1 MSAWQTFKNGTRQ
14 FFKDILQYLWLFFTL
29 NVLLL
34 LVGGAFSWATSN
46 ALKTQGIPYLSFNN
60 LNLLLEKPLALV
72 LLILLLL
79 LFLGAVFYQFTF
91 LLLGIFQIRQD
102 HRFHFKGV
110 TKASFK
116 VLKKQGARSWLFFF
130 GYFVVIVPFGNLIFQ
145 SNLLTKF
152 VIPDFIVEFL
162 SQRIPYLVGLLAFG
176 LLVWYLAIR
185 FIYTLP
191 LMILE
196 RKKAGEA
203 VKASWSMTN
212 KRLWFIIRNI
222 AFVTIAVFVSTYVI
236 YVLLYLLQLKLDTL
250 SDTISLLGGIL
261 NLTVVQ
267 FLQFVSNAWLSVL
280 LINFLYTQLNVQAET
295 TTKVAFDKE
304 TKRNKLVTIGMG
316 LGLFTIFCGYIIFN
330 AVYLTGLLESKPLI
344 ISHRGVTNSNGVQ
357 NTIPAMERT
366 IKFKPD
372 YIEIDVQE
380 TKDHQFVVMHDANLQ
395 ELAGVDGTPQEFT
408 LAELTKMTVKEN
420 GQEAPIASFDDY
432 LAKANQ
438 AKQKLLVEI
447 KTSKQDSQGALSNFI
462 EKYERPLIKNNHQ
475 VQSLDYNVIKAF
487 KKAKSKVKVSFILP
501 YNFTFPETQADLYT
515 MEATTLND
523 TFILKADQQKKA
535 VYAWTVND
543 SEVLSKMLFMDVAGV
558 ITDDLELV
566 NEEVNDFEKN
576 PSYADRILHY
586 IFMLP
591 SVASQ

>member
-1 MSAWQTFKNGTRQ
+1 NKQADSY
-14 FFKDILQYLWLFFTL
+14 DYL
-29 NVLLL
+29 
-34 LVGGAFSWATSN
+34 
-46 ALKTQGIPYLSFNN
+46 
-60 LNLLLEKPLALV
+60 
-72 LLILLLL
+72 
-79 LFLGAVFYQFTF
+79 
-91 LLLGIFQIRQD
+91 
-102 HRFHFKGV
+102 
-110 TKASFK
+110 
-116 VLKKQGARSWLFFF
+116 
-130 GYFVVIVPFGNLIFQ
+130 
-145 SNLLTKF
+145 
-152 VIPDFIVEFL
+152 
-162 SQRIPYLVGLLAFG
+162 
-176 LLVWYLAIR
+176 
-185 FIYTLP
+185 
-191 LMILE
+191 
-196 RKKAGEA
+196 
-203 VKASWSMTN
+203 
-212 KRLWFIIRNI
+212 
-222 AFVTIAVFVSTYVI
+222 
-236 YVLLYLLQLKLDTL
+236 
-250 SDTISLLGGIL
+250 SLLGGIL

-316 LGLFTIFCGYIIFN
+316 LGLFTIFGGYIIFN

-380 TKDHQFVVMHDANLQ
+380 TKDHQFVVMHDANLK

>member
-236 YVLLYLLQLKLDTL
+236 MCY
-250 SDTISLLGGIL
+250 
-261 NLTVVQ
+261 
-267 FLQFVSNAWLSVL
+267 F
-280 LINFLYTQLNVQAET
+280 
-295 TTKVAFDKE
+295 
-304 TKRNKLVTIGMG
+304 
-316 LGLFTIFCGYIIFN
+316 IFY
-330 AVYLTGLLESKPLI
+330 S
-344 ISHRGVTNSNGVQ
+344 
-357 NTIPAMERT
+357 
-366 IKFKPD
+366 
-372 YIEIDVQE
+372 
-380 TKDHQFVVMHDANLQ
+380 
-395 ELAGVDGTPQEFT
+395 
-408 LAELTKMTVKEN
+408 
-420 GQEAPIASFDDY
+420 
-432 LAKANQ
+432 
-438 AKQKLLVEI
+438 
-447 KTSKQDSQGALSNFI
+447 
-462 EKYERPLIKNNHQ
+462 
-475 VQSLDYNVIKAF
+475 
-487 KKAKSKVKVSFILP
+487 
-501 YNFTFPETQADLYT
+501 
-515 MEATTLND
+515 
-523 TFILKADQQKKA
+523 
-535 VYAWTVND
+535 
-543 SEVLSKMLFMDVAGV
+543 
-558 ITDDLELV
+558 
-566 NEEVNDFEKN
+566 
-576 PSYADRILHY
+576 
-586 IFMLP
+586 
-591 SVASQ
+591 